1 MTLAIQ
7 HERALECAHEQ
18 VLQLEHDIDTGNPD
32 TMLAYATHCDL
43 ELDPARPVTLL
54 EALAGMKASQWWEAY
69 LLVNSV
75 CPALAAELKRW
86 RDHLDAHYTPFF
98 DDELRSRRKGA
109 RAL

>member
-32 TMLAYATHCDL
+32 TMLAYATHCDM
-43 ELDPARPVTLL
+43 ELDPALPVALL
-54 EALAGMKASQWWEAY
+54 EALAGMRAGQWWEAY

-86 RDHLDAHYTPFF
+86 RDHLDAQYTPFF
-98 DDELRSRRKGA
+98 DD
-109 RAL
+109 